1 MGAGLV
7 AGKVAVVSGVGRGL
21 GRELALA
28 LAREGAAVVLAAR
41 HEDVLREV
49 AAEVDDA
56 GGTALV
62 VPTNIVDR
70 EQCARLVRT
79 AVGELGRVDCL
90 VNNAFRMDTF
100 QPFAEV
106 DLDTWRK
113 ISEVNVFGTLQL
125 TQRVVAPMRAQG
137 GGSIV
142 FVGSMI
148 VRKVQPLQGGYAVSK
163 AALLTAAQVLAAELG
178 PDGIRVNTV
187 LPGAMWGPNVQT
199 YLGMLAEAHGTTEQ
213 EEHDRLAA
221 QTALRIIPPDEDVA
235 NAAVFLASDLSRVIT
250 GQSLDV
256 NGGEVFH

>member
-28 LAREGAAVVLAAR
+28 
-41 HEDVLREV
+41 
-49 AAEVDDA
+49 
-56 GGTALV
+56 
-62 VPTNIVDR
+62 NIVDR

>member
-1 MGAGLV
+1 MAGLL
-7 AGKVAVVSGVGRGL
+7 AGKVAIVSGVGPGL

-28 LAREGAAVVLAAR
+28 FAREGASVVLGAR
-41 HEDVLREV
+41 REGFLQEV
-49 AAEVDDA
+49 AGEIETA

-70 EQCARLVRT
+70 EHCARLVDT
-79 AVGELGRVDCL
+79 AVGELGGVDCL

-100 QPFAEV
+100 EPFETV

-113 ISEVNVFGTLQL
+113 ISDVNVFGTLQL
-125 TQRVVAPMRAQG
+125 TQRAVVPMKAR
-137 GGSIV
+137 GSGSVV

-148 VRKVQPLQGGYAVSK
+148 VRKVQPNQGGYAVSK

-178 PDGIRVNTV
+178 PAGIRVNTV

-199 YLGMLAEAHGTTEQ
+199 YLGMLAEANGTTEQ
-213 EEHDRLAA
+213 EEHDRMAA
-221 QTALRIIPPDEDVA
+221 DTALRLIPPDEDVA
-235 NAAVFLASDLSRVIT
+235 NAAVFLASDLARVIT